1 MATTCNS
8 SGTNRLLQRLRDD
21 DQQTLSELFARHRE
35 RLRKMVRLR
44 LDRRLR
50 ARFSSSAV
58 LADVE
63 RDVARRIGEYRADP
77 SLPFFLWL
85 RLLVGERIQQ
95 LHRQG
100 LGQVWDAGQELS
112 LYRGALPEIGPENA
126 QKTGRSSFSLEMSG
140 VGRPVGGISD
150 GAHQAAGIR

>member
-77 SLPFFLWL
+77 
-85 RLLVGERIQQ
+85 
-95 LHRQG
+95 
-100 LGQVWDAGQELS
+100 
-112 LYRGALPEIGPENA
+112 
-126 QKTGRSSFSLEMSG
+126 
-140 VGRPVGGISD
+140 
-150 GAHQAAGIR
+150 